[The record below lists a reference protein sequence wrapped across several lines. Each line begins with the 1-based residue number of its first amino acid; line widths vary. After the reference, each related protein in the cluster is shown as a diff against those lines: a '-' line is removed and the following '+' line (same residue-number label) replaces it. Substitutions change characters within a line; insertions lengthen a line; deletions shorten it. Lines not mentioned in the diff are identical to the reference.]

1 MGIKEKVLKT
11 LTRVPRSKVI
21 TMDPDEVES
30 LRKRKIFFI
39 NSLSYKIALD
49 FIEAQHQKVA
59 NVPFVEVV
67 SNKIEAD
74 LLTGKLTVTIEYTV
88 PEDKVNIFI
97 DDLKTEALNVVDAAK
112 SIFGKAKKK
121 VRKFVEDAD
130 NLAEQT
136 IEKGFVKGEELR
148 GKAEERLDEL
158 HEKAT
163 TKAEEILEKAE
174 VIANKAEEAI
184 HQKSEQFAETAV
196 EFIEKGEQ
204 LLEDALKP
212 GGKVDQV
219 KSFFGGIFERA
230 TRTARQPDAA
240 VNQEEEKSENREV
253 KFPEASSEAPAPKR
267 RGRAKGSKNKPK
279 DVEQK
284 IKKQTKK

>member
-11 LTRVPRSKVI
+11 LTRVPKSKVI
-21 TMDPDEVES
+21 TMEPKEVES
-30 LRKRKIFFI
+30 LRQRKMLFVD
-39 NSLSYKIALD
+39 SPSYKKALD
-49 FIEAQHQKVA
+49 FIETQHQKVA

-67 SNKIEAD
+67 SHKIEDD

-88 PEDKVNIFI
+88 PEDKVNIFL
-97 DDLKTEALNVVDAAK
+97 DELKSDAVNIVQTAK
-112 SIFGKAKKK
+112 SIFGNAKRKIKK
-121 VRKFVEDAD
+121 FANDAD
-130 NLAEQT
+130 KLAEQK
-136 IEKGFVKGEELR
+136 IEQGFVKGEEF
-148 GKAEERLDEL
+148 KENAEAKLVEL
-158 HEKAT
+158 HEIAT

-212 GGKVDQV
+212 GGQLDQV

-230 TRTARQPDAA
+230 TRTGRRPDAA
-240 VNQEEEKSENREV
+240 VNQEAEKSENQEV
-253 KFPEASSEAPAPKR
+253 KVPEASSETTAPKR

-279 DVEQK
+279 HAGDK
-284 IKKQTKK
+284 PKK